1 MGQPKVASLNAVV
14 FDLGGV
20 LIHWDPRLLYHKLL
34 PDEAAVEEFLST
46 ICTPEWNA
54 KQDAGRPFPEGI
66 AELVSRFPD
75 KASLIRAWYDR
86 FVEMVRPMEDSIRVL
101 RELYQ
106 QGIPL
111 YALSNWGAETFD
123 IARNGFTFL
132 EWFNGIVISGRVGF
146 AKPDVRIF
154 QFLLQQHGLRA
165 SEVLFIDD
173 HVPNVEAAQT
183 LGFDVIHFTAAAKLR
198 EGLVERGLLGQDGK
212 RR

>member
-1 MGQPKVASLNAVV
+1 VAALNAVV

-20 LIHWDPRLLYHKLL
+20 LIHWDPRLLYNKLL
-34 PDEAAVEEFLST
+34 PDDDAVEEFLST

-75 KASLIRAWYDR
+75 KAPLIRAWYDR
-86 FVEMVRPMEDSIRVL
+86 FTEMLQPMEDSIQVL

-106 QGIPL
+106 DGVPI
-111 YALSNWGAETFD
+111 YAVSNWGAETFD
-123 IARNGFTFL
+123 MARDGLTFL

-154 QFLLQQHGLRA
+154 RFLLEEHGLRA
-165 SEVLFIDD
+165 SEVVFIDD
-173 HVPNVEAAQT
+173 HVPNIEAAKT
-183 LGFDVIHFTAAAKLR
+183 LGFDVIHFTAADKLR
-198 EGLVERGLLGQDGK
+198 EGLVERGLLDGL
-212 RR
+212 